1 MFERVAKL
9 VKDRARS
16 WRLDQLARSIFLT
29 DFLSAFFPPLRYF
42 FTPPSLFVKVKENAL
57 AYELHFRARKNS
69 SYFTGHHPPH
79 RAETKRQSPG
89 DALILAA
96 LRA

>member
-29 DFLSAFFPPLRYF
+29 DFVSAFFLALPWVPIDWVVGVLEQRDMDPGLSPLLATRNLLEEAVRHGPPGW
-42 FTPPSLFVKVKENAL
+42 PVVA
-57 AYELHFRARKNS
+57 
-69 SYFTGHHPPH
+69 
-79 RAETKRQSPG
+79 
-89 DALILAA
+89 
-96 LRA
+96 